1 MERLQEWGAQLIAVF
16 SDTFA
21 SLVTYLPVV
30 LTAIAVLLIGWLLA
44 ILIRGLV
51 RRALESMDWLFAR
64 LMPRSAGRSETLTRA
79 TSRAISTVVFWIVL
93 LVFAASALR
102 ILGGSL
108 FERWTEN
115 LLAYLPS
122 AIGGVIIIVI
132 GFTGGT
138 LARHILEQAS
148 VGLGVGQSSLLGRLA
163 QAVIVI
169 SCVVIGIDQLGVN
182 VNFLI
187 QLTTVTAAA
196 VFGGIALVFALGT
209 RQHLANLIGAHYAR
223 KHYAP
228 GDYVKIGAFQGR
240 IVEIADGCV
249 FIETERRRRLGAR
262 ARTSAPSRSSR
273 SGRRRER
280 PRAARRRVSA
290 RCIPRA
296 PRACSSR
303 CRSTRRTPCS
313 NAVDVATAA
322 PVVGHMLPTCA
333 ARCIE
338 RQPPADSA
346 LLLERLG
353 SQESVA
359 VLRHLPNEHAR
370 ERARARS
377 ARNGSWRS
385 SCC

>member
-1 MERLQEWGAQLIAVF
+1 MERLQAWGAQLVAVF
-16 SDTFA
+16 GDTVE

-30 LTAIAVLLIGWLLA
+30 LAALAVLLGGWLIALV
-44 ILIRGLV
+44 LRGLV

-64 LMPRSAGRSETLTRA
+64 LVPRSGGRSETLARA

-93 LVFAASALR
+93 LVFAATALR
-102 ILGGSL
+102 ILGGTL

-138 LARHILEQAS
+138 LVRHVLEQAS

-228 GDYVKIGAFQGR
+228 GDYVKVGAFQGR
-240 IVEIADGCV
+240 IVDISDGCV
-249 FIETERRRRLGAR
+249 FIETDQGDV
-262 ARTSAPSRSSR
+262 SVPGQHFSSEPFVKIR
-273 SGRRRER
+273 KT
-280 PRAARRRVSA
+280 V
-290 RCIPRA
+290 
-296 PRACSSR
+296 
-303 CRSTRRTPCS
+303 
-313 NAVDVATAA
+313 
-322 PVVGHMLPTCA
+322 
-333 ARCIE
+333 
-338 RQPPADSA
+338 
-346 LLLERLG
+346 
-353 SQESVA
+353 
-359 VLRHLPNEHAR
+359 
-370 ERARARS
+370 
-377 ARNGSWRS
+377 
-385 SCC
+385 

>member
-1 MERLQEWGAQLIAVF
+1 MNRLQAWGAQLIGVF
-16 SDTFA
+16 RDTLE
-21 SLVTYLPVV
+21 SIVTYLPIV
-30 LTAIAVLLIGWLLA
+30 LTAVAVLVIGWLIA
-44 ILIRGLV
+44 RVIRSLV

-64 LMPRSAGRSETLTRA
+64 LAPRSAGRSEALARA

-122 AIGGVIIIVI
+122 AIGGVIIIVV

-138 LARHILEQAS
+138 LVRHVLEQAS

-182 VNFLI
+182 VAFLI

-228 GDYVKIGAFQGR
+228 GDFVKIGAYQGR
-240 IVEIADGCV
+240 IVEIVDGCV
-249 FIETERRRRLGAR
+249 FLETDAGDVSVPAQNF
-262 ARTSAPSRSSR
+262 SAEAFVKIRKT
-273 SGRRRER
+273 
-280 PRAARRRVSA
+280 V
-290 RCIPRA
+290 
-296 PRACSSR
+296 
-303 CRSTRRTPCS
+303 
-313 NAVDVATAA
+313 
-322 PVVGHMLPTCA
+322 
-333 ARCIE
+333 
-338 RQPPADSA
+338 
-346 LLLERLG
+346 
-353 SQESVA
+353 
-359 VLRHLPNEHAR
+359 
-370 ERARARS
+370 
-377 ARNGSWRS
+377 
-385 SCC
+385 

>member
-1 MERLQEWGAQLIAVF
+1 MERLQVWGTDLMAVF
-16 SDTFA
+16 RDTLA

-30 LTAIAVLLIGWLLA
+30 LTALAVLLIGWLLA
-44 ILIRGLV
+44 RIVRGLV

-64 LMPRSAGRSETLTRA
+64 LVPRTAGRSETLARA

-93 LVFAASALR
+93 LIFAASALR
-102 ILGGSL
+102 ILGGTL

-115 LLAYLPS
+115 LLTYLPS

-169 SCVVIGIDQLGVN
+169 SCIVIGIDQLGVN

-209 RQHLANLIGAHYAR
+209 RTHLANLIGAHYAR

-228 GDYVKIGAFQGR
+228 GDYVRVGAFEGR

-249 FIETERRRRLGAR
+249 FIETEQGDVSVPGQHF
-262 ARTSAPSRSSR
+262 SAEPF
-273 SGRRRER
+273 
-280 PRAARRRVSA
+280 
-290 RCIPRA
+290 
-296 PRACSSR
+296 
-303 CRSTRRTPCS
+303 
-313 NAVDVATAA
+313 
-322 PVVGHMLPTCA
+322 MK
-333 ARCIE
+333 
-338 RQPPADSA
+338 
-346 LLLERLG
+346 
-353 SQESVA
+353 
-359 VLRHLPNEHAR
+359 LR
-370 ERARARS
+370 RS
-377 ARNGSWRS
+377 A
-385 SCC
+385 

>member
-1 MERLQEWGAQLIAVF
+1 M
-16 SDTFA
+16 
-21 SLVTYLPVV
+21 
-30 LTAIAVLLIGWLLA
+30 
-44 ILIRGLV
+44 

-64 LMPRSAGRSETLTRA
+64 LMPRSAGRPQTLARA

-228 GDYVKIGAFQGR
+228 GDHVKIGAYEGR

-249 FIETERRRRLGAR
+249 FIETDVGDVSVPGQHFSAEAVHQDSEDAVSGREELVAAYLRLHPESAARLLESHAGRASERRAERRRRRDGGAR
-262 ARTSAPSRSSR
+262 RRPHAADLRRALHRDPAAGRQRAAARATRQPGVRGGAAPSRSRASR
-273 SGRRRER
+273 S
-280 PRAARRRVSA
+280 
-290 RCIPRA
+290 
-296 PRACSSR
+296 
-303 CRSTRRTPCS
+303 
-313 NAVDVATAA
+313 D
-322 PVVGHMLPTCA
+322 L
-333 ARCIE
+333 
-338 RQPPADSA
+338 
-346 LLLERLG
+346 
-353 SQESVA
+353 
-359 VLRHLPNEHAR
+359 
-370 ERARARS
+370 ERARPAMADGVS
-377 ARNGSWRS
+377 A
-385 SCC
+385 CC

>member
-1 MERLQEWGAQLIAVF
+1 MERLQAWGAQLIDVF
-16 SDTFA
+16 RDTLA

-44 ILIRGLV
+44 HLVRMLV

-64 LMPRSAGRSETLTRA
+64 LAPRSGGRSESLARA

-108 FERWTEN
+108 FESWTEN

-122 AIGGVIIIVI
+122 AIGGIIIIVV
-132 GFTGGT
+132 GFTGGA
-138 LARHILEQAS
+138 LVRHVLEQAS

-182 VNFLI
+182 VAFLI

-228 GDYVKIGAFQGR
+228 GDFVKIGGFQGR
-240 IVEIADGCV
+240 IVEIVDGCV
-249 FIETERRRRLGAR
+249 FLETDAGDVSVPAQNF
-262 ARTSAPSRSSR
+262 SAEPFVKIRK
-273 SGRRRER
+273 
-280 PRAARRRVSA
+280 
-290 RCIPRA
+290 
-296 PRACSSR
+296 
-303 CRSTRRTPCS
+303 TT
-313 NAVDVATAA
+313 
-322 PVVGHMLPTCA
+322 
-333 ARCIE
+333 
-338 RQPPADSA
+338 
-346 LLLERLG
+346 
-353 SQESVA
+353 
-359 VLRHLPNEHAR
+359 
-370 ERARARS
+370 
-377 ARNGSWRS
+377 
-385 SCC
+385 

>member
-1 MERLQEWGAQLIAVF
+1 MERLRAWGAQLVAVF
-16 SDTFA
+16 SDTVE

-30 LTAIAVLLIGWLLA
+30 LTAVAVFLIGWLLA
-44 ILIRGLV
+44 HLVRGLV

-64 LMPRSAGRSETLTRA
+64 LVARSGGRSETLARA

-93 LVFAASALR
+93 LIFAASALR

-138 LARHILEQAS
+138 LARHVLEQAS

-163 QAVIVI
+163 QAVIVM
-169 SCVVIGIDQLGVN
+169 SCIVIGIDQFGVN

-209 RQHLANLIGAHYAR
+209 RAHLANLIGAHYAR

-228 GDYVKIGAFQGR
+228 GDHVKIGAVQGR
-240 IVEIADGCV
+240 IVEITDGCV
-249 FIETERRRRLGAR
+249 FVETDDGDVSVPGQHFSSEPFIKLRK
-262 ARTSAPSRSSR
+262 TS
-273 SGRRRER
+273 
-280 PRAARRRVSA
+280 
-290 RCIPRA
+290 
-296 PRACSSR
+296 
-303 CRSTRRTPCS
+303 
-313 NAVDVATAA
+313 
-322 PVVGHMLPTCA
+322 
-333 ARCIE
+333 
-338 RQPPADSA
+338 
-346 LLLERLG
+346 
-353 SQESVA
+353 
-359 VLRHLPNEHAR
+359 
-370 ERARARS
+370 
-377 ARNGSWRS
+377 
-385 SCC
+385 